1 LYHSILVNTLLG
13 QEFGNGLADGDKEH
27 DPRVGERR
35 FVARNAS
42 RIDAM
47 HASVRLRL
55 RAPSATAD

>member
-1 LYHSILVNTLLG
+1 
-13 QEFGNGLADGDKEH
+13 LADGDKEH

-35 FVARNAS
+35 FVSRNGS

-47 HASVRLRL
+47 HASVRLRA